1 MKNFWSQDILS
12 SNISPAIILKE
23 LFGFT
28 FWHEKQI
35 RVESSFFLFQAYI
48 IQSFK
53 R

>member
-35 RVESSFFLFQAYI
+35 RVESSLFFYFRHI
-48 IQSFK
+48 
-53 R
+53 